1 MGLRN
6 AQSQRTAGA
15 SPEAEAAPEEETDL
29 MMPKSPDL
37 PMRPSELQ
45 RVQALLADIERAAT
59 QLKDALVN
67 VRARENSNPQPG
79 KTLAE
84 VFADEENGLDG

>member
-1 MGLRN
+1 
-6 AQSQRTAGA
+6 
-15 SPEAEAAPEEETDL
+15 
-29 MMPKSPDL
+29 
-37 PMRPSELQ
+37 MRPSELQ

-67 VRARENSNPQPG
+67 VRARELGKPSEG

-84 VFADEENGLDG
+84 VFANEENGLDG